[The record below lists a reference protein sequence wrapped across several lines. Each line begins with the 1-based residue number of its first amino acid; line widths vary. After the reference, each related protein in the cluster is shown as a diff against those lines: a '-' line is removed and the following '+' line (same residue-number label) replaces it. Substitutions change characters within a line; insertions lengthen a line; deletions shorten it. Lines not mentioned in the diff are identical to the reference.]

1 MNSLDTHSHIMHQN
15 FTLFMDLI
23 LHYATEML
31 EIIILDRKVVQ
42 HQLRSCVCVY
52 DKLLLRLFKRSLSPL
67 KIDAAYNYKI

>member
-42 HQLRSCVCVY
+42 HQLRSCVAPMTSYC
-52 DKLLLRLFKRSLSPL
+52 
-67 KIDAAYNYKI
+67 